1 MQQNDSVPSETMNV
15 VATNVT
21 STTSPTVAIA
31 NVTQN
36 EPGNVATIHHLQ
48 VLHGQV
54 L

>member
-15 VATNVT
+15 VAINVT
-21 STTSPTVAIA
+21 STTSPTIAIA

-36 EPGNVATIHHLQ
+36 ERGNVATIHHLQ